1 VHVDTTLLGLSLQTT
16 TVLIIANTTDV
27 VSDARSKVAQHPLSS
42 ADGVLRSTASDVFDV
57 LVLHDLVVQRK
68 VSLISQAGSTQ
79 SQFVLVQKGLI
90 SVDGDVQERVAD
102 RENSTFHYYV
112 VDCVV
117 CLAIRRANVSKRCYG

>member
-1 VHVDTTLLGLSLQTT
+1 M
-16 TVLIIANTTDV
+16 IN
-27 VSDARSKVAQHPLSS
+27 
-42 ADGVLRSTASDVFDV
+42 
-57 LVLHDLVVQRK
+57 
-68 VSLISQAGSTQ
+68 
-79 SQFVLVQKGLI
+79 VLVQKGLI